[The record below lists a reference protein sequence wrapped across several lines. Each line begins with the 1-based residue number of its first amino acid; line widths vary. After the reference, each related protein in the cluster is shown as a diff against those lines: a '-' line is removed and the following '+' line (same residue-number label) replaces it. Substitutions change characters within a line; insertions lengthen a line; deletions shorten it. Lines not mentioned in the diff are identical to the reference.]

1 MEDSHA
7 HPAGPFSADLPEM
20 ISTRN
25 TGESDRNKHIILVSN
40 GVTSVTY
47 LDAVRRGNVILVQTP
62 GPGVTASCADLTN
75 V

>member
-7 HPAGPFSADLPEM
+7 HRAGPFSADLPEM

-25 TGESDRNKHIILVSN
+25 TGEGDHNLIDVATV
-40 GVTSVTY
+40 VTPVTY
-47 LDAVRRGNVILVQTP
+47 LDAARRGNVTLVQTP
-62 GPGVTASCADLTN
+62 GPGATASCADLTI